1 MLATIRI
8 TTGRENVVIESLI
21 MRIKNG
27 KLPIKSIVHPEELKG
42 YIFVEGEAEEI
53 ENAIKNVPHIR
64 GLINKPV
71 PLTQV
76 EKFLVPQKSEIKFEI
91 GDIIEIVGSPFKG
104 EKGKITRIDE
114 TKSEITVE
122 FLEASIPIPVTI
134 PIVSVRMDK
143 KASK

>member
-21 MRIKNG
+21 MRIKNAH
-27 KLPIKSIVHPEELKG
+27 LPIKSIVHPEELKG
-42 YIFVEGEAEEI
+42 YVFVEGEAEEI

-64 GLINKPV
+64 SLINKPV
-71 PLTQV
+71 PITQV
-76 EKFLVPQKSEIKFEI
+76 EKFLVAQKSEIKFEI

-122 FLEASIPIPVTI
+122 FLESAIPIPVTI
-134 PIVSVRMDK
+134 PMVSVRMDK
-143 KASK
+143 KGNK